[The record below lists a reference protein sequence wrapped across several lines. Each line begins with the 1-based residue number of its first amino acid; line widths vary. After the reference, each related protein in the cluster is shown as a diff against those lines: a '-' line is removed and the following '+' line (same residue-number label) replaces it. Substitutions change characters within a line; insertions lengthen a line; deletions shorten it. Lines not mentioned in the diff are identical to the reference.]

1 MLVNDMGL
9 NFASRMK
16 DETGASVA
24 EVACCF
30 AMAREVFGLGALWRD
45 IEGCDNRWMPRPSSS

>member
-1 MLVNDMGL
+1 MGL

-30 AMAREVFGLGALWRD
+30 AMAREVFGL
-45 IEGCDNRWMPRPSSS
+45 EGTPVRFIIRERGEGKK